1 MHISY
6 VHLRWIFLSKTTRKP
21 HEVVARSRRR
31 AGIIAHA
38 VRLTL
43 QDSMATTTTSVT
55 LCENLRENIRCHADN
70 DHCETQKKKPP
81 VVPVLISAKRL
92 LNV

>member
-6 VHLRWIFLSKTTRKP
+6 VHLRWSFLLKTRKP

-31 AGIIAHA
+31 AGIIADA

-55 LCENLRENIRCHADN
+55 LCENLRENIRCYADN
-70 DHCETQKKKPP
+70 NHCETQKKPP
-81 VVPVLISAKRL
+81 VVPVLNSAKRL